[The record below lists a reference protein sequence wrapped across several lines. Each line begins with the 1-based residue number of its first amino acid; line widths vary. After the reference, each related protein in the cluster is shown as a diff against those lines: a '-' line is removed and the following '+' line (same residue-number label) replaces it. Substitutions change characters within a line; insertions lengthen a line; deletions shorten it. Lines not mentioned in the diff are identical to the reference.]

1 MDYIVSHTEN
11 IAIIRIKSERG
22 TVKDANSVKVAI
34 DKEIEAGFPNIVI
47 DMNELLFVDSN
58 FLGSLV
64 TGLKHA
70 IKAGGDLRLVGFKAP
85 VKTMFEL
92 TRLYNIFRI
101 YESVEEAEK
110 SFSDPEQD

>member
-1 MDYIVSHTEN
+1 MDYVVSHLKN
-11 IAIIRIKSERG
+11 VAVIKIKSERG
-22 TVKDANSVKVAI
+22 TVKDANAVKNS
-34 DKEIEAGFPNIVI
+34 IEEELRGGHQNITI
-47 DMNELLFVDSN
+47 DMTELSYVDSN

-70 IKAGGDLRLVGFKAP
+70 IKSGGDLRLVGFQPP

-101 YESVEEAEK
+101 YDSVDEAVE
-110 SFSDPEQD
+110 SFSDPNQD

>member
-1 MDYIVSHTEN
+1 MDYLVSHKKN
-11 IAIIRIKSERG
+11 ISIIKIKSERG
-22 TVKDANSVKVAI
+22 TVKDATAVKDAI
-34 DKEIEAGFPNIVI
+34 DKEIDAGFPNVII
-47 DMNELLFVDSN
+47 DMHDLTFVDSN

-70 IKAGGDLRLVGFKAP
+70 IKAGGDLRLVGFQQP

-101 YESVEEAEK
+101 YDDQDEAVS
-110 SFSDPEQD
+110 SFSKPEED